1 MDMNFPIWHWHIEN
15 SSICSLRCPRCPRQE
30 VQGNRQTS
38 LNLDFF
44 KRNFNEDMLKDVWQI
59 TFCGDDGD
67 PIYGEDFLDIITYLK
82 RTKPNISLRIIT
94 NGSYK
99 KDWWW
104 QNLARVL
111 NQFDDIHFSLDGWN
125 QKSNE
130 QYRVNC
136 DWDSIMTAVKTIRR
150 YSRVIMTWAAI
161 GFRFN
166 EHELKN
172 MKAMAIELGFDK
184 FQLTKS
190 TKFGHTYPHY
200 YRDGDDVLEPYNLKL
215 IANGRR
221 FQREVNDL
229 TSRQQFNNGKTDIND
244 RIWDNID
251 KTKSIIPMCKIGNKG
266 LYISA
271 DGYFYP
277 CCWMA
282 NRYDHTRWEQFKQPQ
297 FNLNTRSISEVL
309 DDEYWQQ
316 FFATL
321 HNNRECSDKCAE
333 PNYNREYATQW

>member
-1 MDMNFPIWHWHIEN
+1 MDMNFPVWHWHIEN

-30 VQGNRQTS
+30 VAGNRQTS
-38 LNLDFF
+38 LNLEFF
-44 KRNFNEDMLKDVWQI
+44 SRNFNEQMIKDVWQI

-67 PIYGEDFLDIITYLK
+67 PIYGQDFLQIITYLK
-82 RTKPNISLRIIT
+82 TLKPNLSIRIVT

-99 KDWWW
+99 SVEWWYS
-104 QNLARVL
+104 LGKVL
-111 NQFDDIHFSLDGWN
+111 NQYDDIHFSLDGWD
-125 QKSNE
+125 QQSNE
-130 QYRVNC
+130 KYRKNSN
-136 DWDSIMTAVKTIRR
+136 WDSIVNGIKILRFNTAA
-150 YSRVIMTWAAI
+150 IMTWAAI

-166 EHELKN
+166 EN
-172 MKAMAIELGFDK
+172 NIDDMKLLATELGFDK

-190 TKFGHTYPHY
+190 TKFGNIYPHY
-200 YRDGDDVLEPYNLKL
+200 YQDGDDLLEPHNLKL
-215 IANGRR
+215 IAKGRR
-221 FQREVNDL
+221 FEREIFDL
-229 TSRQQFNNGKTDIND
+229 TDRKQLENSKSAIND
-244 RIWDNID
+244 VLWQTID

-297 FNLNTRSISEVL
+297 FNLNQRSIVEVL
-309 DDEYWQQ
+309 SDNHWHE

-321 HNNRECSDKCAE
+321 NKNRECSDKCAE
-333 PNYNREYATQW
+333 PNFNRDYATSW

>member
-1 MDMNFPIWHWHIEN
+1 MNFPLWHWHIEN

-30 VQGNRQTS
+30 VTGNRQTS
-38 LNLDFF
+38 LDLEFF
-44 KRNFNEDMLKDVWQI
+44 KRNFNKEMLKDVWQI

-67 PIYGEDFLDIITYLK
+67 PIYGQDFFEIISYLK
-82 RTKPNISLRIIT
+82 RAKPKLSLRIIT

-99 KDWWW
+99 KYWWW
-104 QNLARVL
+104 YNLARAM
-111 NQFDDIHFSLDGWN
+111 NQYDEIHFSLDGWD
-125 QKSNE
+125 QQSNE

-136 DWDSIMTAVKTIRR
+136 DWDSIITGIKIFRKATTA
-150 YSRVIMTWAAI
+150 IMTWAAI

-166 EHELKN
+166 EN
-172 MKAMAIELGFDK
+172 NINDMQAMAKELGIDR

-200 YRDGDDVLEPYNLKL
+200 YQAGDDLLEPHNLNL
-215 IANGRR
+215 IAKGRR
-221 FQREVNDL
+221 FSREVVDL
-229 TSRQQFNNGKTDIND
+229 TKRQQYDNGKASINYSL
-244 RIWDNID
+244 WQNID

-297 FNLNTRSISEVL
+297 FDLNTRLITDVL
-309 DDEYWQQ
+309 SDNLWQE

-321 HNNRECSDKCAE
+321 HNNRECSDKCSE
-333 PNYNREYATQW
+333 SNYNREYATQW

>member
-1 MDMNFPIWHWHIEN
+1 MTFPIWHWHIEN
-15 SSICSLRCPRCPRQE
+15 SSICSLKCPRCPRQE
-30 VQGNRQTS
+30 VPGNHQTS
-38 LNLDFF
+38 LDAEFF
-44 KRNFNEDMLKDVWQI
+44 HRNFTAEIMQDVWQI

-67 PIYGEDFLDIITYLK
+67 PIYGKEFLEIVAYLK
-82 RTKPNISLRIIT
+82 FIKPTVSLRIVT

-99 KDWWW
+99 PVEWWYK
-104 QNLARVL
+104 LATLL
-111 NQFDDIHFSLDGWN
+111 NQYDDIHFSLDGWD
-125 QKSNE
+125 QSSNE
-130 QYRVNC
+130 KYRVNS
-136 DWDSIMTAVKTIRR
+136 DWQSIISAIKTVRN
-150 YSRVIMTWAAI
+150 YSAVIMTWAAI

-166 EHELKN
+166 EN
-172 MKAMAIELGFDK
+172 NIDDMKALAIDLGFDR

-200 YRDGDDVLEPYNLKL
+200 YQKGDDILEPKNLKL

-221 FQREVNDL
+221 FGREVIDL
-229 TSRQQFNNGKTDIND
+229 SLRQQLDNGKAQINNTL
-244 RIWDNID
+244 WQNID

-282 NRYDHTRWEQFKQPQ
+282 NRYDHTRWQQFKQPQ
-297 FNLNTRSISEVL
+297 FNLNNKTINEVL
-309 DDEYWQQ
+309 DDELWQE

-321 HNNRECSDKCAE
+321 HNNKECSDKCSE
-333 PNYNREYATQW
+333 SNYNWEYATQW